1 VFLVA
6 VLVVVVAREV
16 TARMVLLV
24 LPMAA
29 PVVMEEVL
37 VHIQP
42 MEEGEIPV
50 VAHLVEVTRVAV
62 VMVLVD

>member
-1 VFLVA
+1 
-6 VLVVVVAREV
+6 
-16 TARMVLLV
+16 MVLLV

-50 VAHLVEVTRVAV
+50 VAHLVAVTQLPVE
-62 VMVLVD
+62 MVLVD